1 MNKLLTIIAS
11 ITFFLMSNLH
21 ADVGEFRG
29 GVELGYSPVELEAEE
44 TAQQL
49 ANLSGS
55 TVITEYDTGALV
67 GRLFATYGVAQ
78 AIDIEA
84 GYFRTSSMDATYKI
98 GADSAKESYEASG
111 IDLSANF
118 KSDNGFYGKAG
129 MHSSAIDGAASL
141 TIGSTTYSLTDTTHG
156 TSWLIGAGLESNDIR
171 YSWTHYNSVGGDGGA
186 DFNLFS
192 VGVLF

>member
-1 MNKLLTIIAS
+1 MNKLLAIIAS

-141 TIGSTTYSLTDTTHG
+141 TIGSTTYSLTDQTHG

>member
-141 TIGSTTYSLTDTTHG
+141 KIGSTTYSLTDQTHG

>member
-98 GADSAKESYEASG
+98 GANSAKESYEASG

-141 TIGSTTYSLTDTTHG
+141 TIGSTTYSLTDQTHG